1 MPKYLNVS
9 ATQRVDYIIEATFN
23 HTWRLAKFIT
33 RIPHKLASTHKIH
46 THSHTHLC
54 KHTHMRSTY
63 ICLAIGQ
70 DNCWRFAG
78 RIYFLASFLYP
89 DIRCSHSSPCH
100 STHPTLLLGN
110 CTRAQSVTY
119 AHECEHDIC
128 WFRTHTHTYART
140 HLHMETFTLSVSP
153 CLMIATTWRMCLEYP
168 LRWGMFA
175 KWSFCRSTYSTI
187 YLCSTAVQSLAIPSI
202 VCNSRI
208 PISSSNLNHKIEY
221 HILLL
226 LAWSFGRLPLN

>member
-9 ATQRVDYIIEATFN
+9 AAQRVDYIIEATFN

-46 THSHTHLC
+46 THIHAN
-54 KHTHMRSTY
+54 THMRITY

-78 RIYFLASFLYP
+78 RINFLASFLYT
-89 DIRCSHSSPCH
+89 DIRCSDSSPWL
-100 STHPTLLLGN
+100 STHPTLFLGN

-128 WFRTHTHTYART
+128 WFHTHKHTYTRT
-140 HLHMETFTLSVSP
+140 RTPTYTWKHSLCLSAS
-153 CLMIATTWRMCLEYP
+153 A
-168 LRWGMFA
+168 
-175 KWSFCRSTYSTI
+175 
-187 YLCSTAVQSLAIPSI
+187 
-202 VCNSRI
+202 
-208 PISSSNLNHKIEY
+208 
-221 HILLL
+221 
-226 LAWSFGRLPLN
+226 

>member
-78 RIYFLASFLYP
+78 RIYFLACFLYL
-89 DIRCSHSSPCH
+89 DIRCSHSSPLH

-128 WFRTHTHTYART
+128 WFRIHTHTHVRAHPLT
-140 HLHMETFTLSVSP
+140 HGNIHFVCQPLPNDCNNVTHVPWIPFKMGYVCQVVVLQ
-153 CLMIATTWRMCLEYP
+153 EYVFYNIS
-168 LRWGMFA
+168 LQ
-175 KWSFCRSTYSTI
+175 Y
-187 YLCSTAVQSLAIPSI
+187 CSTVT
-202 VCNSRI
+202 CNSI
-208 PISSSNLNHKIEY
+208 DSM
-221 HILLL
+221 
-226 LAWSFGRLPLN
+226 